1 MRVLLHQRRTSHGH
15 YSIERIFDAIV
26 PELPHDI
33 RVLRHT
39 SPCISKGIGRRFL
52 NVASS
57 AIQRADIHHIVGDIH
72 YLAAGLSKKQ
82 LVLTIHDC
90 ATLER
95 LTGFSRKIFKYLW
108 FDLPIRRARIVTTVS
123 QATKDEL
130 IRLIGPQAER
140 VIIIPNCV
148 SPSFRPSPRPVLSR
162 TPIILQIGTDWNKN
176 AVRVLESTK
185 GTNCRLEIVGR
196 MTTALRTQLNAVG
209 TPYQELGKLSD
220 LELIE
225 AYKRCDL
232 VVFASLYEGFG
243 MPILEAQ
250 AVGRPIATSNR
261 YSMPEAAGDGAL
273 LVEPESTDSI
283 RAAIEKILSDSTLRS
298 RLIENGFR
306 NVAKYTP
313 TAIARLY
320 EQVYRRCYDTPI

>member
-1 MRVLLHQRRTSHGH
+1 
-15 YSIERIFDAIV
+15 
-26 PELPHDI
+26 
-33 RVLRHT
+33 
-39 SPCISKGIGRRFL
+39 
-52 NVASS
+52 
-57 AIQRADIHHIVGDIH
+57 
-72 YLAAGLSKKQ
+72 
-82 LVLTIHDC
+82 
-90 ATLER
+90 
-95 LTGFSRKIFKYLW
+95 
-108 FDLPIRRARIVTTVS
+108 
-123 QATKDEL
+123 
-130 IRLIGPQAER
+130 
-140 VIIIPNCV
+140 
-148 SPSFRPSPRPVLSR
+148 
-162 TPIILQIGTDWNKN
+162 
-176 AVRVLESTK
+176 
-185 GTNCRLEIVGR
+185 